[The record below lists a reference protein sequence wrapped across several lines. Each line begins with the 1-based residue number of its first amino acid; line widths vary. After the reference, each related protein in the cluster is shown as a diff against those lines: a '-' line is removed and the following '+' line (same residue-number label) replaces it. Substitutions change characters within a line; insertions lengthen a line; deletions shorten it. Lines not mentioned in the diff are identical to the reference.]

1 MLPYGCGSGARH
13 VAPPVQSAGK
23 GAAKVIIMGSVT
35 PRRHARRYN
44 MMKRRIA
51 VALAMVTMLATSG
64 LLMAQSNYNDPN
76 ATPSNPESTAPSNTN
91 PPGSRV
97 EPQDTYSDRTRTE
110 TNATTTRDTYNREH
124 ENMPRT
130 ASPMPLI
137 GVIGG
142 LLIGAGLLLEILS
155 RRAAKNRRTDVS
167 NQ

>member
-1 MLPYGCGSGARH
+1 
-13 VAPPVQSAGK
+13 
-23 GAAKVIIMGSVT
+23 
-35 PRRHARRYN
+35 

-51 VALAMVTMLATSG
+51 LALAMVTMLGSG
-64 LLMAQSNYNDPN
+64 LLMAQSNYQNDPN
-76 ATPSNPESTAPSNTN
+76 ATPSNPSSTSPTNTN
-91 PPGSRV
+91 PPNSNPRV

-110 TNATTTRDTYNREH
+110 SSTTTTRDTYNREH

-142 LLIGAGLLLEILS
+142 LLVGAGLLLEVLS
-155 RRAAKNRRTDVS
+155 RRAAKSRRTDVS